1 MAAKSL
7 GALMLLAAV
16 SSTMANAREEKRRDR
31 PLSANPSAFIAADIS
46 LSHLTREKG
55 VTPALRDMAHKEAWL
70 LTPTL
75 QAAEGALKAKKDAAA
90 PIRWQAH
97 RVAISCDGNMGLT
110 EGRWSQGEAA
120 GRYLHLWQ
128 RDERGRM
135 KWRYR
140 GQYRDDD
147 LGDAPDYIASKQAVC
162 RPAAPKADAGANDAA
177 IVGRS
182 ADRSMS
188 WSVNRTADGIATL
201 SVSLWNGTEMAS
213 PFGATS
219 ELVTP

>member
-1 MAAKSL
+1 MAAKPL
-7 GALMLLAAV
+7 CALMLLAAV
-16 SSTMANAREEKRRDR
+16 CSTVADAREERRRDR

-55 VTPALRDMAHKEAWL
+55 VTPALRDMAHKKAWL

-75 QAAEGALKAKKDAAA
+75 QSAEGALKAKKDAAA
-90 PIRWQAH
+90 PVRWQAH

-140 GQYRDDD
+140 GQYRDDN
-147 LGDAPDYIASKQAVC
+147 LGEAPDYIVSKQAVC
-162 RPAAPKADAGANDAA
+162 RPAAPKTDAGSEDASLM
-177 IVGRS
+177 GRS
-182 ADRSMS
+182 VDRSMS
-188 WSVNRTADGIATL
+188 WTVNRSADGMATL
-201 SVSLWNGTEMAS
+201 AVRLWNGTEMAS
-213 PFGATS
+213 PFGAAS
-219 ELVTP
+219 ELITP